1 MNGLKWKI
9 GMRNRRSLEKIINRI
24 KKSALSVGLAGAL
37 MPAIVKEAR
46 EEKGLSRRLWARVF
60 LAGILR

>member
-1 MNGLKWKI
+1 
-9 GMRNRRSLEKIINRI
+9 MRNRRSLEKIINRI